1 MGPPRRSRGPA
12 APAPTAARPPA
23 AVPRPPPPAGP
34 GGAAGG
40 GAAPRRRGDYSDVTP
55 AFGSGPA
62 ERADAPLVAWIEAG
76 AFPDDPALLAE
87 ALTCACWLGR
97 TGVAAYLL
105 DRGVDPA
112 AGTLGTGTDALNWA
126 ANRGQLEAV
135 RLLLARG
142 APLEMRNQWGG
153 TALAFAVWSAVHE
166 PRPEHPA
173 VVEALLAAGAR
184 AEAADFPSGRADVDA
199 VLARYRPSP
208 SA

>member
-1 MGPPRRSRGPA
+1 MQSTQSGDRDA
-12 APAPTAARPPA
+12 AA
-23 AVPRPPPPAGP
+23 AVAEHL
-34 GGAAGG
+34 
-40 GAAPRRRGDYSDVTP
+40 RRGDYSDVAP
-55 AFGSGPA
+55 AFGGGRA
-62 ERADAPLVAWIEAG
+62 ELADAPLVAWIEAG

-112 AGTLGTGTDALNWA
+112 AGTLGTGNDALSWA
-126 ANRGQLEAV
+126 ANRGQLDAV

-142 APLEMRNQWGG
+142 APTETRNQWGG
-153 TALAFAVWSAVHE
+153 TPLAFAVWSSVHE

-184 AEAADFPSGRADVDA
+184 AEVADFPSGRADVDA
-199 VLARYRPSP
+199 VLARYRLGP